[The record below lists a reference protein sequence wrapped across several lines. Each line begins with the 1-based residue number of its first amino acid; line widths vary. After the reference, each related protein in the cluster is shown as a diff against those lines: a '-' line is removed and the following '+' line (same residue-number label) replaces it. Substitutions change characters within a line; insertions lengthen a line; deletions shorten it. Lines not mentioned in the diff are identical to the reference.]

1 MISESAYGKINL
13 AMRIVGRR
21 PDGYHEVDTVYQ
33 SVALHDT
40 VTIEESSVFRLTAD
54 RSDLVCDET
63 NLAYK
68 AYKALAPFCEV
79 LRPVHIRLEK
89 RLPVAAGLAGGS
101 ADCAAVLRGLNR
113 FWNLK
118 LETSDLE
125 RVGAALGADVP
136 FCVTGGTVRGSGIG
150 DILTPLPSLPAWEV
164 LILHPHVCVET
175 RKAYDLFDKA
185 ESVSFVDV
193 GEMVD
198 SVRSASFEGICRAMG
213 NTFESFNPLMSGSG
227 PTVFALV
234 PPEGDGAFFAKRL
247 EKEMKNTDVMLTSLI

>member
-1 MISESAYGKINL
+1 L
-13 AMRIVGRR
+13 
-21 PDGYHEVDTVYQ
+21 
-33 SVALHDT
+33 
-40 VTIEESSVFRLTAD
+40 
-54 RSDLVCDET
+54 
-63 NLAYK
+63 
-68 AYKALAPFCEV
+68 
-79 LRPVHIRLEK
+79 K
-89 RLPVAAGLAGGS
+89 REA
-101 ADCAAVLRGLNR
+101 
-113 FWNLK
+113 
-118 LETSDLE
+118 SDLE

-175 RKAYDLFDKA
+175 GKAYDLFDKA
-185 ESVSFVDV
+185 GSVSFVDV

-213 NTFESFNPLMSGSG
+213 NTFESFIVPLVPEVSECKEALSRLGLNPLMSGSG

-234 PPEGDGAFFAKRL
+234 PPERDGSFFAKRL